1 MVGVVEFV
9 VEAVA
14 ASEAQVSSVVAAVE
28 EMEKKPLPSVDCSAV
43 AWLHNTPPRSL
54 RLRCWASL
62 PRALGNSTRVGG
74 QSQSSDHRACIG
86 CGTRPRYA
94 D

>member
-1 MVGVVEFV
+1 MAV
-9 VEAVA
+9 VA
-14 ASEAQVSSVVAAVE
+14 ASEAQVSSVVVAVAA
-28 EMEKKPLPSVDCSAV
+28 EMGKKPLPSVDCSAV